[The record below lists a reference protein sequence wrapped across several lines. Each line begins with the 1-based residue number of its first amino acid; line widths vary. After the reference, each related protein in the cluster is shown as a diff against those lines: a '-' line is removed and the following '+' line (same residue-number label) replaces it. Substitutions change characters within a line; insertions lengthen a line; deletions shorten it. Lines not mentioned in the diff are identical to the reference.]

1 MPSITSSA
9 EPQAKPNGSTVKS
22 QQRRYIMPVVG
33 NVLSRIILWTGIIVF
48 SCIGLGAL
56 MVTTFYPSYTEKAEY
71 LTNAAWPVV
80 VLSIAAIAVVALL
93 NRCNVLE
100 RINVNV
106 LSWIVCCYMIVAG
119 TAWAIASDTFPAYDS
134 LDLINAAKEL
144 GTDDMPMWNGWY
156 MERYPYQMPFVMVI
170 RLLLEMVGDGQ
181 LYIALEFLNAI
192 CAGATALLLVRLSR
206 RLFSD
211 KAAVMTGLFSFFFL
225 PLFLYSTFAYGNVP
239 SLPFALAAILWQAKF
254 VETNTWR
261 HLIFASMAITVSVL
275 LKSTM
280 IVVLMAMCLIFLL
293 HAMVKRNWH
302 GIAGIIVP
310 IVVYAACSHG
320 FFAVMEKKYDVV
332 TDNGLGKTTW
342 IAMGLQGD
350 EYGNRLPDAPSW
362 VTGSVN
368 PGWYNG
374 YPWGWK
380 TDYNPEVAAVDSEES
395 IKQSLT
401 RFAHN
406 PAFAIRFLANKQ
418 ATVWLDPTYEALV
431 NGNWSVVP
439 TNYSPTPMS
448 DRPMTHLVRSV
459 YYGKTNAVIL
469 RASDAFQFL
478 TLAAAVAVLI
488 GLRQRFRI
496 ERLLPITVCL
506 GIFCIYVLWEA
517 KAQYAMPAYV
527 ALLAYSGQGLLDI
540 ANGAARLMGKFSRII
555 TGKRE
560 RIRIGLLTLRGRTCG
575 REDDRPAAWP
585 SDVWANPSRPTRS
598 ERSGRVLF

>member
-1 MPSITSSA
+1 MSSITSSA
-9 EPQAKPNGSTVKS
+9 ETQAKPNGSTAKS

-56 MVTTFYPSYTEKAEY
+56 MFTTFYPSYTEKAEY

-93 NRCNVLE
+93 RRCNVLE

-106 LSWIVCCYMIVAG
+106 LSWIVCCYMIVAS

-206 RLFSD
+206 QLFSD

-254 VETNTWR
+254 METHTWR

-320 FFAVMEKKYDVV
+320 FFAMMEKKYDVV

-362 VTGSVN
+362 VTESAN

-374 YPWGWK
+374 YPWGW
-380 TDYNPEVAAVDSEES
+380 TADYNPEVAAADSEES
-395 IKQSLT
+395 IKRSLT
-401 RFAHN
+401 RFVQN
-406 PAFAIRFLANKQ
+406 PTFAIRFFIQKQ
-418 ATVWLDPTYEALV
+418 ATIWFDPTYESLV
-431 NGNWSVVP
+431 NSNWSAVP
-439 TNYSPTPMS
+439 SNHSSTPMS
-448 DRPMTHLVRSV
+448 DRPMTHLVHSV
-459 YYGKTNAVIL
+459 YYGKTNTIIL

-478 TLAAAVAVLI
+478 TLAAAATVLI
-488 GLRQRFRI
+488 GLRKRFRI
-496 ERLLPITVCL
+496 EQLLPITVCL

-527 ALLAYSGQGLLDI
+527 VLLTYSGQGLLDI
-540 ANGAARLMGKFSRII
+540 ENGAAHLMGKFSRII
-555 TGKRE
+555 TGKHE
-560 RIRIGLLTLRGRTCG
+560 QISTQL
-575 REDDRPAAWP
+575 AA
-585 SDVWANPSRPTRS
+585 DT
-598 ERSGRVLF
+598 GID

>member
-1 MPSITSSA
+1 MSSIASSA
-9 EPQAKPNGSTVKS
+9 EAQIRPSGFENKS
-22 QQRRYIMPVVG
+22 RQYVMPVVG

-56 MVTTFYPSYTEKAEY
+56 MLTTFYPSYTEKAEY
-71 LTNAAWPVV
+71 LTNAAWPVI
-80 VLSIAAIAVVALL
+80 VLSTAAIAVVALL

-100 RINVNV
+100 RISADV

-119 TAWAIASDTFPAYDS
+119 AVWAIASNTFPAYDS

-156 MERYPYQMPFVMVI
+156 MERYPYQMPFVMVV
-170 RLLLEMVGDGQ
+170 RLLLGIVGDSQ

-239 SLPFALAAILWQAKF
+239 SLPFALAAILWQSKF
-254 VETNTWR
+254 METNTWR
-261 HLIFASMAITVSVL
+261 HLIFASMAITVSIL

-280 IVVLMAMCLIFLL
+280 IVVLMAMCLILL
-293 HAMVKRNWH
+293 IHAAVKRSWR

-310 IVVYAACSHG
+310 IMVYVACSHG

-362 VTGSVN
+362 VTGAVN

-380 TDYNPEVAAVDSEES
+380 TDYNPEVAAVDSRES
-395 IKQSLT
+395 IKRSLA
-401 RFAHN
+401 RFVHD
-406 PAFAIRFLANKQ
+406 PAFAIRFFTQKQ
-418 ATVWLDPTYEALV
+418 ATIWLDPTYESLV

-439 TNYSPTPMS
+439 INYSPTPMS
-448 DRPMTHLVRSV
+448 DRPMTPLVHSV
-459 YYGKTNAVIL
+459 YYGKANTMIL
-469 RASDAFQFL
+469 RTGDVFQFL
-478 TLAAAVAVLI
+478 TLAAAVTVLI
-488 GLRQRFRI
+488 GLRKRFRV
-496 ERLLPITVCL
+496 EQLLPITICL
-506 GIFCIYVLWEA
+506 GIFCIYLLWEA

-527 ALLAYSGQGLLDI
+527 MLLAYSGQGLLDI
-540 ANGAARLMGKFSRII
+540 ANGAALLMGKFSRIL
-555 TGKRE
+555 TGKHE
-560 RIRIGLLTLRGRTCG
+560 QMHC
-575 REDDRPAAWP
+575 
-585 SDVWANPSRPTRS
+585 
-598 ERSGRVLF
+598 F